1 MIVVMRIDRGHAS
14 WLGSGM
20 DGRMQQMP
28 MWFGRRDQ
36 AVEYSDKQLAKTDAA
51 VASAAAGCPEGHPV
65 FIPTSTH

>member
-1 MIVVMRIDRGHAS
+1 
-14 WLGSGM
+14 
-20 DGRMQQMP
+20 MQQMP